1 MPSIFYGLLFSMS
14 LSRVYIYISLMVEK
28 FVVKFKF
35 YVVVVVFQMINGHW
49 IIEFSN
55 SGVLSSR

>member
-35 YVVVVVFQMINGHW
+35 YVVVVFQMINGHW